1 MKKSKLSLLLV
12 LSLVL
17 SMFLAACNGGGNK
30 TEDTGKDT
38 GKDTGETALAD
49 TQEITVLESAEI
61 PSMDSVMAEDTVGFS
76 MLNNVNEGL
85 YRMDQKQNPIPA
97 LSDGEPTISEDGL
110 TYTFKIRDAKWSNG
124 DPVTANDF
132 VFAWQRAITP
142 DTASVYGPYI
152 MPGIIKNADKVYAG
166 ELDVAELGVKAL
178 SDKELE
184 VTLEKPV
191 AYFLSLMAFGTF
203 YPQNQKFVEEKG
215 ADFAKN
221 AENLVFNGPFKMT
234 KWDGVAATEWTL
246 EKNETYWDA
255 ENVTLEKINFNVSK
269 DPQAAA
275 NAFEAGEADVT
286 PKLSTP
292 AVITQYEGDDRLVT
306 WLEPTEFWL
315 KFNQEN
321 EALKNINIRK
331 ALAMAFDKDALVN
344 DVLQNGSLAANY
356 AVPSN
361 FVKHP
366 ETGKDFRD
374 KYKGFNEYNAEEAKK
389 FWEKGLA
396 EIGKTELTFEY
407 VAGDSETAKL
417 MDEFIID
424 QLQTNLK
431 GLKINL
437 HSVPFAIRLDR
448 EDAQDYDILH
458 SGWGPDY
465 LDPMT
470 YSDLWLTGG
479 SHNKMSYSNP
489 EYDKLV
495 KDAQTTLAN
504 DPVKRWEAL
513 QEAEKVLMDDAAIA
527 GTYQRAAN
535 LLVNEKLEG
544 FTYHLV
550 GAEYS
555 WKWAKL
561 KK

>member
-1 MKKSKLSLLLV
+1 VKKSKYSLILV

-17 SMFLAACNGGGNK
+17 SMFLAACSGGTK
-30 TEDTGKDT
+30 KEEDTGKDS
-38 GKDTGETALAD
+38 GEKTEESALAD

-61 PSMDSVMAEDTVGFS
+61 PSMDSVIAEDTVAFS
-76 MLNNVNEGL
+76 MLNNTNEGL
-85 YRMDQKQNPIPA
+85 YRMDQEQTPIPA
-97 LSDGEPTISEDGL
+97 LAESEPTVSEDGL
-110 TYTFKIRDAKWSNG
+110 TYTFKIRDAKWSTG
-124 DPVTANDF
+124 DAITANDF
-132 VFAWQRAITP
+132 VFAWQRAILP
-142 DTASVYGPYI
+142 DTASVYGPYM
-152 MPGIIKNADKVYAG
+152 MPGVIKNAEKVYKG
-166 ELDVAELGVKAL
+166 ELPVSELGVKAL

-191 AYFLSLMAFGTF
+191 PYFLSLMSFGTF

-221 AENLVFNGPFKMT
+221 AENLIFNGPFKMT
-234 KWDGVAATEWTL
+234 KWDGEVATEWTL
-246 EKNETYWDA
+246 EKNENYWDA
-255 ENVTLEKINFNVSK
+255 KNVTLEKINFNVVK

-292 AVITQYEGDDRLVT
+292 AVITQYEGDDRLVK
-306 WLEPTEFWL
+306 WGEPTEFWL

-321 EALKNINIRK
+321 EAMKNKNIRK
-331 ALAMAFDKDALVN
+331 ALSMAFDKNALV
-344 DVLQNGSLAANY
+344 DDILQNGSLAANY
-356 AVPSN
+356 AVPAG
-361 FVKHP
+361 FVKD
-366 ETGKDFRD
+366 ENGKDFRD
-374 KYKGFNEYNAEEAKK
+374 KYGDFNEYNLKEAQAA
-389 FWEKGLA
+389 WEKGLE

-437 HSVPFAIRLDR
+437 NSVPFAIRLDR
-448 EDAQDYDILH
+448 EDNQDYDILH

-465 LDPMT
+465 ADPMT

-479 SHNKMSYSNP
+479 GHNKMSYSNP

-504 DPVKRWEAL
+504 DTTKRWEAL
-513 QEAEKVLMDDAAIA
+513 QEAEKILMDDFAIA

-535 LLVNEKLEG
+535 MLVNEKLEG

-561 KK
+561 TK